1 MHMSPQEYISI
12 LRLQIH
18 SPIQLSHPELVCM
31 GNQQLGLLLDPV
43 SLTSQRIQYS
53 LMPYQAQCAGV
64 SRTITSLKVL
74 AMEAGMQK
82 QT

>member
-1 MHMSPQEYISI
+1 
-12 LRLQIH
+12 
-18 SPIQLSHPELVCM
+18 
-31 GNQQLGLLLDPV
+31 LLLDPV
-43 SLTSQRIQYS
+43 SLTSRRIQYS

-64 SRTITSLKVL
+64 SRTLIPLKVL